1 MLEHTS
7 CVGIGGQDMMKTM
20 AITPQKREKTMDC
33 DYLITPFCFYKAWNT
48 YLKAAFGYVWIQY
61 LIDFGENKIQ
71 GSQACR
77 ILLGSMVGIY
87 WIYALFGGHYCLGR
101 KGCSQNTPQKRKK
114 TMDCDYL
121 ITPFCFYKAWNTY
134 LKNWVWICLD
144 SIFDRFCWDFRW
156 FHKHRC
162 WPWTL
167 QFYFWNILDAG
178 LEPSWF
184 YFWNLLILFLQTPQL
199 DDWWYW
205 WFSLCATCG
214 VELPWFHFC
223 ILGVRS
229 LGALDFILFFR
240 GSTPSGCTTRGS
252 SNGLKHTFKT
262 WRRRRHP
269 IFGWWEAPFF
279 RANPHEKIWWKS
291 IQIHHL
297 KIDLGW

>member
-20 AITPQKREKTMDC
+20 AITPQKRKNYGLWLP
-33 DYLITPFCFYKAWNT
+33 DYT
-48 YLKAAFGYVWIQY
+48 
-61 LIDFGENKIQ
+61 
-71 GSQACR
+71 
-77 ILLGSMVGIY
+77 ILLLQSLKYI
-87 WIYALFGGHYCLGR
+87 F
-101 KGCSQNTPQKRKK
+101 
-114 TMDCDYL
+114 
-121 ITPFCFYKAWNTY
+121 
-134 LKNWVWICLD
+134 KNWVWICLD

-214 VELPWFHFC
+214 VELPWCHFC
-223 ILGVRS
+223 ILGVSS
-229 LGALDFILFFR
+229 LGTLDFILFFIHFSHSFLTMWR
-240 GSTPSGCTTRGS
+240 IVLLECRLSSFPNPEKAWLLTIANTITRIYLARPQLICIFIALYQEKKAQGIFIIVQLKNWTMLKSYWPSS
-252 SNGLKHTFKT
+252 AKEIL
-262 WRRRRHP
+262 
-269 IFGWWEAPFF
+269 
-279 RANPHEKIWWKS
+279 
-291 IQIHHL
+291 L
-297 KIDLGW
+297 

>member
-1 MLEHTS
+1 MLCLVVTI
-7 CVGIGGQDMMKTM
+7 VW
-20 AITPQKREKTMDC
+20 AEKDAARTRHKKEKNYGLWLP
-33 DYLITPFCFYKAWNT
+33 DYT
-48 YLKAAFGYVWIQY
+48 
-61 LIDFGENKIQ
+61 
-71 GSQACR
+71 
-77 ILLGSMVGIY
+77 ILLLQSLKYI
-87 WIYALFGGHYCLGR
+87 F
-101 KGCSQNTPQKRKK
+101 
-114 TMDCDYL
+114 
-121 ITPFCFYKAWNTY
+121 
-134 LKNWVWICLD
+134 KNWVWICLD

-223 ILGVRS
+223 ILGVSS

-240 GSTPSGCTTRGS
+240 GSTPSGCTTRGCFEQFYFLRLYCKARKALQARVAVLAWS
-252 SNGLKHTFKT
+252 HNLLLMPWLHLIIATSHC
-262 WRRRRHP
+262 
-269 IFGWWEAPFF
+269 
-279 RANPHEKIWWKS
+279 KS
-291 IQIHHL
+291 
-297 KIDLGW
+297 

>member
-1 MLEHTS
+1 MLCLVVTI
-7 CVGIGGQDMMKTM
+7 VW
-20 AITPQKREKTMDC
+20 AEKDAARTRHKKEKNYGLWLP
-33 DYLITPFCFYKAWNT
+33 DYT
-48 YLKAAFGYVWIQY
+48 
-61 LIDFGENKIQ
+61 
-71 GSQACR
+71 
-77 ILLGSMVGIY
+77 ILLLQSLKYI
-87 WIYALFGGHYCLGR
+87 F
-101 KGCSQNTPQKRKK
+101 
-114 TMDCDYL
+114 
-121 ITPFCFYKAWNTY
+121 
-134 LKNWVWICLD
+134 KNWVWICLD

-223 ILGVRS
+223 ILGVSS

-240 GSTPSGCTTRGS
+240 GSTPSGCTTRGLLKGIQRTP
-252 SNGLKHTFKT
+252 GL
-262 WRRRRHP
+262 
-269 IFGWWEAPFF
+269 
-279 RANPHEKIWWKS
+279 
-291 IQIHHL
+291 
-297 KIDLGW
+297 